1 MMSEGLVDLSLFS
14 YSPTDD
20 RHFTVTEWSDTAD
33 GLDHT
38 STQPD
43 EPSQPTREFYAP
55 RSVSHSVDERLQFR
69 ASSRPLPSAICG
81 RIIIPDSHKTGGNQ
95 LSNGTKRKRTAEWLD
110 KSDLNI
116 SRRRNVATP
125 PQLLLSS
132 PTPSRNNEG
141 PTSELVWMPEEQMW
155 LVVGEGER
163 SHEEMSFS
171 HGPSQRHTSTPN
183 RTRSAPTTRTPSH
196 FNETPPL
203 SPIQWQLR
211 SLIAPQDE
219 ERLTPLFQDAINS
232 IPIETTLD
240 GLSPSLSDLDRRESS
255 FSADPSVW
263 TRAFPKPI
271 APQDRSHE
279 TFHPRFTLTRAAS
292 YGTQYITAPAPSVG
306 YGSNLGANLSNPS
319 RPRSDVGALNKS
331 TSSTFPCNWTSQK
344 SWSAEYPRIDQVPIQ
359 GPNVNSLHR
368 GRSNNRSWIGWAKK
382 FTRPRS
388 TT

>member
-20 RHFTVTEWSDTAD
+20 RHFTVTEWSDTAG

-38 STQPD
+38 SIQPD

-55 RSVSHSVDERLQFR
+55 RPVSHSVDERLQSR
-69 ASSRPLPSAICG
+69 APSRPLPSAICG
-81 RIIIPDSHKTGGNQ
+81 RIIIPDGHRHGGTQ

-110 KSDLNI
+110 KSDINI

-163 SHEEMSFS
+163 SHEGTSFS
-171 HGPSQRHTSTPN
+171 RDTSQRHTSTPN

-203 SPIQWQLR
+203 SPVQWQLR
-211 SLIAPQDE
+211 SLIAPKDE

-240 GLSPSLSDLDRRESS
+240 GLSPSLSDLDRRESA
-255 FSADPSVW
+255 FSVDPSDW
-263 TRAFPKPI
+263 TPAFRKPI
-271 APQDRSHE
+271 APQERSHE
-279 TFHPRFTLTRAAS
+279 TFSPRFTLTRAAS

-306 YGSNLGANLSNPS
+306 YGSNLGVDSSDPS
-319 RPRSDVGALNKS
+319 RPRSDAGILNKS
-331 TSSTFPCNWTSQK
+331 ASSTFPYKWTPPK
-344 SWSAEYPRIDQVPIQ
+344 SWSAEYSRIDQDPIR
-359 GPNVNSLHR
+359 GPEVNSLQR
-368 GRSNNRSWIGWAKK
+368 GRTNTRSWVGWAKK